1 MQQLGEPL
9 ISRGGRGLC
18 YGLIANQMRVED
30 SPSCGGEVSALPQ
43 VRDDHPVQDVVC
55 TPEGSSS
62 SWGRTPNIAHTA
74 QPAEFCP
81 PSSRDQIGEHAG
93 VPIEMG
99 HAQAP
104 V

>member
-62 SWGRTPNIAHTA
+62 SWGRTPNIAH
-74 QPAEFCP
+74 
-81 PSSRDQIGEHAG
+81 SRRNSAHRAREIRSASTLAS
-93 VPIEMG
+93 P
-99 HAQAP
+99 
-104 V
+104 